1 MVNKRIGLL
10 VATLAI
16 VASACSSGGATTAP
30 QSAAPAVSEAPA
42 SEAPAASAPASAA
55 AGPCAVGVSWN
66 NFQQPRWAAHDEP
79 NIKATVEAG
88 GGSYISKDANL
99 STEQQLTD
107 VDTLLSQ
114 GANVLI
120 ILAQDPT
127 VIGPAVEKAKAA
139 GVPVI
144 GYDRLIE
151 DPEVLYVTFDNT
163 GVGTLEAQAIMEK
176 VPEGNYVLIK
186 GDPGDPNASTF
197 LPAGWD
203 AAGLKD
209 AVDAKKITILNGPE
223 GGTGEWPKDY
233 GTYTKAW
240 DTTTATNNMEAI
252 IDKAVADGTTIDAI
266 LAENALQRS

>member
-1 MVNKRIGLL
+1 MVNEQIGLL

-30 QSAAPAVSEAPA
+30 AKCSAGGQRGPGQRGPGRQRVQNGRRPVRLHGRRVVEQL
-42 SEAPAASAPASAA
+42 PAATLGRPRSAS
-55 AGPCAVGVSWN
+55 
-66 NFQQPRWAAHDEP
+66 
-79 NIKATVEAG
+79 IKETVEAG

-127 VIGPAVEKAKAA
+127 AIGPAVEKAKAA

-151 DPEVLYVTFDNT
+151 DPEVLYVTFDNI
-163 GVGTLEAQAIMEK
+163 GVGTLEAEADHGEGPRGQLRPDQGPPGRPECHD
-176 VPEGNYVLIK
+176 VPARRAGT
-186 GDPGDPNASTF
+186 P
-197 LPAGWD
+197 PA
-203 AAGLKD
+203 
-209 AVDAKKITILNGPE
+209 
-223 GGTGEWPKDY
+223 
-233 GTYTKAW
+233 
-240 DTTTATNNMEAI
+240 
-252 IDKAVADGTTIDAI
+252 
-266 LAENALQRS
+266 